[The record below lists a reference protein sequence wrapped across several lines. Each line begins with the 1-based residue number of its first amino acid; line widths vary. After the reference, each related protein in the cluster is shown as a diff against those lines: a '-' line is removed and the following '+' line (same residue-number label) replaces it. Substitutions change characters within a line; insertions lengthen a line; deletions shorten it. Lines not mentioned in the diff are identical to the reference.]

1 MCTFLLQ
8 MPKWLKGEAAAARD
22 GTTAVTTITTDG
34 AHPKQARKRTSKAQA
49 MLEAPIDG
57 GAGLAIV
64 IEEEEPMVQSLS
76 SMLVTSLNQAHCR
89 MQEMRQHPSLS
100 YLLVKFPPAPPILQP
115 VSHTQQRAGDGPS
128 TNTSPHAG
136 AEAAPKQPT

>member
-1 MCTFLLQ
+1 
-8 MPKWLKGEAAAARD
+8 MPKWRKGEAAAARD

-64 IEEEEPMVQSLS
+64 IEWPQMNTLQSI
-76 SMLVTSLNQAHCR
+76 VTATIWKR
-89 MQEMRQHPSLS
+89 TE
-100 YLLVKFPPAPPILQP
+100 I
-115 VSHTQQRAGDGPS
+115 
-128 TNTSPHAG
+128 
-136 AEAAPKQPT
+136 